1 MMYVMFEESCAG
13 WKEWKDVKS
22 NSVQTTW
29 KKKKKKKHWIHF
41 FMWKYKYE
49 NKNGSLNNVHFIIT
63 VVEASKV
70 VQLLL
75 FIFFYI
81 IYLLIIVWIKLNLQN
96 NCCQ

>member
-1 MMYVMFEESCAG
+1 MKRREIKQCADDVEEEEEEEAL
-13 WKEWKDVKS
+13 
-22 NSVQTTW
+22 NP
-29 KKKKKKKHWIHF
+29 F
-41 FMWKYKYE
+41 FIWKYKYE

-96 NCCQ
+96 NCCQINLVE

>member
-29 KKKKKKKHWIHF
+29 KKKKKKHWIHF
-41 FMWKYKYE
+41 FIWKYKYE

-70 VQLLL
+70 VQLHL
-75 FIFFYI
+75 FNLFLHHLFVDYG
-81 IYLLIIVWIKLNLQN
+81 LN
-96 NCCQ
+96 

>member
-41 FMWKYKYE
+41 LFE
-49 NKNGSLNNVHFIIT
+49 NTNMR
-63 VVEASKV
+63 
-70 VQLLL
+70 
-75 FIFFYI
+75 
-81 IYLLIIVWIKLNLQN
+81 IKTAF
-96 NCCQ
+96 

>member
-1 MMYVMFEESCAG
+1 MKRREIKQCADDVEEEEEEEAL
-13 WKEWKDVKS
+13 
-22 NSVQTTW
+22 NP
-29 KKKKKKKHWIHF
+29 F
-41 FMWKYKYE
+41 FIWKYKYE
-49 NKNGSLNNVHFIIT
+49 NKNSILNNVHFIIT